1 MLIYKRHLERYRG
14 IKYRIITIYIFKR
27 RVWQSKKKINRT
39 DTVFPAS
46 LSLL

>member
-14 IKYRIITIYIFKR
+14 IKYRIITIYILKR
-27 RVWQSKKKINRT
+27 RVWQSKKRIGRT
-39 DTVFPAS
+39 DAVFPAS